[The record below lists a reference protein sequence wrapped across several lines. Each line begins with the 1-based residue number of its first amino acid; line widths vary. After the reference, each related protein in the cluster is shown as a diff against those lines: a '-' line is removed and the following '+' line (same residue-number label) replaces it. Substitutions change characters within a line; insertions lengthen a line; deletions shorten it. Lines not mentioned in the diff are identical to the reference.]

1 MLERMSPLE
10 DEVALGHQSFQ
21 DWRIFF
27 RPVCVCVCVCVYGE
41 NRSSSLSRVFHPGI
55 FAPLWK
61 HSTLL
66 LPNFSLSF

>member
-1 MLERMSPLE
+1 MLEGMSPLG

-27 RPVCVCVCVCVYGE
+27 RPVCVCVYGK

-55 FAPLWK
+55 VAPLWK
-61 HSTLL
+61 HSTPL